1 MNKYAADY
9 KSRINR
15 EVLVAGTVGS
25 LAPTIGVLGTVLG
38 LIKLLGNLQDFSSLG
53 SNMALAL
60 ITTLYGIVF
69 NALLITPVVG
79 RLEEYR
85 TFRLQ
90 IFRQIIYWL
99 ECLEQKRAGS
109 VIEHK

>member
-1 MNKYAADY
+1 
-9 KSRINR
+9 
-15 EVLVAGTVGS
+15 
-25 LAPTIGVLGTVLG
+25 
-38 LIKLLGNLQDFSSLG
+38 
-53 SNMALAL
+53 MALAL